1 MVHSKGGWVTI
12 MTLKPSISAE
22 QQILAGIQSGM
33 YPIGS
38 NLPPEREL
46 ALALQVTRPTLRE
59 VLQRLARDGWLDIH
73 HGRPTKVRNYLE
85 DGYLTILSTLAEKME
100 EISVELIDQILNVR
114 LLLAPTYTRLA
125 ITYSPE
131 EVEKFTQK
139 IEEGIEDPVIL
150 ANTDFLVQ
158 KLLSRLSKNTIL
170 ALTINNLEL
179 LYTKAMASIYQ
190 EAEAR
195 KQARVYFRMIYKAAR
210 AVEPDAAEA
219 VTRRVMQESINN
231 RAGKNI

>member
-1 MVHSKGGWVTI
+1 

-22 QQILAGIQSGM
+22 QQILAGIQSGL
-33 YPIGS
+33 YPVGS

-46 ALALQVTRPTLRE
+46 ALDLKVTRPTLRE

-85 DGYLTILSTLAEKME
+85 DGTLTILSTLAEKMD
-100 EISVELIDQILNVR
+100 EIPVELIDQVLNIR

-131 EVEKFTQK
+131 EVEKFSQK
-139 IEEGIEDPVIL
+139 REEGIEDPVNL

-158 KLLSRLSKNTIL
+158 KLLSRLSKNTIF

-179 LYTKAMASIYQ
+179 LYTKTMTSIYQ
-190 EAEAR
+190 DVEAR

-210 AVEPDAAEA
+210 ASEPDAAEA
-219 VTRRVMQESINN
+219 VTRRVMQECINN
-231 RAGKNI
+231 QEGKNI

>member
-1 MVHSKGGWVTI
+1 MVHTKGGRVTI
-12 MTLKPSISAE
+12 MKLKPSISAE
-22 QQILAGIQSGM
+22 QQILAAIQSGM
-33 YPIGS
+33 YLVGS

-46 ALALQVTRPTLRE
+46 ALDLQVTRPTLRE

-85 DGYLTILSTLAEKME
+85 DGTLTILSTLAEKME
-100 EISVELIDQILNVR
+100 EIPMELIDQVLNVR

-131 EVEKFTQK
+131 EVEKFMQK

-150 ANTDFLVQ
+150 ANTDFQVQ
-158 KLLSRLSKNTIL
+158 KLLSRSSKNSIL
-170 ALTINNLEL
+170 ALTINNLEM
-179 LYTKAMASIYQ
+179 LYTKAMTSIYQ
-190 EAEAR
+190 DAEAR

-210 AVEPDAAEA
+210 AAEPDAAEA

-231 RAGKNI
+231 LAGKNI